1 MGAELL
7 ALPPLTALRNTIL
20 MHFGRWLNLLCLS
33 FLLGGC
39 ASVSPTSTPATLDH
53 VLADPALNGA
63 TVSLMV
69 RDARSGTTLYQHNP
83 RSRLIPASN
92 LKLLTTA
99 AAMDVLGP
107 QYRFSTQLLSNGTR
121 QGERL
126 TGNLYLRGLGDP
138 TTQFADYQALAAQL
152 ASQGVRQV
160 QGDLVFD
167 DTFFDAERLG
177 VDWAHDDESTYYG
190 AQISALT
197 VSPNTDFDAGT
208 LLITATA
215 PIAPGQPVNVV
226 VSPATDYVQLSNRAV
241 SGAGNSYAITRQHG
255 TNLLQLTGALAPG
268 KQSRQ
273 WVSVWEPTQLVA
285 NLFEQALAQQGIQVL
300 GRRVIGGASPAT
312 ATVLAEHQSAPLQ
325 DLIAPLL
332 KLSNNNMSEALL
344 KAMGRKTANAGTA
357 AAGVAAVAAF
367 MQRQGLDPATLRQV
381 DGSGLSRR
389 NLVSSQ
395 HLTDLLLA
403 TAKQPWF
410 GAWYAA
416 LPIAGNADRMTGGS
430 LRYRLRGTA
439 AQNNLHAKTGS
450 MAGVSSLSGYIT
462 DAEGRRLVFSMI
474 SNNYV
479 SDAAPVRALENRVAL
494 ALTQW
499 RD

>member
-1 MGAELL
+1 
-7 ALPPLTALRNTIL
+7 
-20 MHFGRWLNLLCLS
+20 MHVGRWLPLLCLS
-33 FLLGGC
+33 VFMGGC
-39 ASVSPTSTPATLDH
+39 ASVSPTSTPAILDH
-53 VLADPALNGA
+53 LMADPAFNGA

-69 RDARSGTTLYQHNP
+69 RDARSGSTLYQHNP
-83 RSRLIPASN
+83 RTRLVPASN

-107 QYRFSTQLLSNGTR
+107 QYRFSTQVLSTGSR

-126 TGNLYLRGLGDP
+126 AGNLYVRGLGDP
-138 TTQFADYQALAAQL
+138 TVQFADYQALAAQL
-152 ASQGVRQV
+152 ASDGVREV

-167 DTFFDAERLG
+167 DTWFDAERLG
-177 VDWAHDDESTYYG
+177 VDWAQDDESTYYG

-208 LLITATA
+208 LIVTAKA
-215 PIAPGQPVNVV
+215 PVAVGQPVSVT
-226 VSPATDYVQLSNRAV
+226 VSPATDYVQLSNRAI
-241 SGAGNSYAITRQHG
+241 SGPGNTYGITRQHG
-255 TNLLQLTGALAPG
+255 TNLLQLSGALAPG

-285 NLFEQALAQQGIQVL
+285 NLFEQALAQQGIKVQ
-300 GRRVIGGASPAT
+300 GRRVIGGATPAT
-312 ATVLAEHQSAPLQ
+312 AALLAEHQSAPLQ
-325 DLIAPLL
+325 ELITPLL

-344 KAMGRKTANAGTA
+344 KAMGRKTANAGSA
-357 AAGVAAVAAF
+357 AAGVAAVAGF
-367 MQRQGLDPATLRQV
+367 MTRQGLDPASLSQV

-389 NLVSSQ
+389 NLVSS
-395 HLTDLLLA
+395 LTFTELLLA
-403 TAKQPWF
+403 SARQPWF
-410 GAWYAA
+410 DAWYNA
-416 LPIAGNADRMTGGS
+416 LPIAGNADRMVGGS

-462 DAEGRRLVFSMI
+462 DADGRRLVFSMV
-474 SNNYV
+474 SNNYLGN
-479 SDAAPVRALENRVAL
+479 AAPVRAVENRVAQAL
-494 ALTQW
+494 AQW

>member
-1 MGAELL
+1 MS
-7 ALPPLTALRNTIL
+7 
-20 MHFGRWLNLLCLS
+20 FGRWLHPFTLLAGLS
-33 FLLGGC
+33 LLVGGC
-39 ASVSPTSTPATLDH
+39 ASVSHTSPAPLDQL
-53 VLADPALNGA
+53 LADPALNGA

-69 RDARSGTTLYQHNP
+69 RDAQSGSTLYQHNP
-83 RSRLIPASN
+83 RTRLIPASN

-107 QYRFSTQLLSNGTR
+107 QYRFATQLLSNGVQ
-121 QGERL
+121 QGDRL

-138 TTQFADYQALAAQL
+138 TLQFADYQALAAQL
-152 ASQGVRQV
+152 ARLGVRQV
-160 QGDLVFD
+160 QGDLVLD
-167 DTFFDAERLG
+167 DTWFDAERLG
-177 VDWAHDDESTYYG
+177 VDWAQDDESTYYG

-197 VSPNTDFDAGT
+197 VSPNADFDAGT
-208 LLITATA
+208 LLVTAKA
-215 PIAPGQPVNVV
+215 PAAVGQPVSVEI
-226 VSPATDYVQLSNRAV
+226 SPATDYVQLSNRAI
-241 SGAGNSYAITRQHG
+241 SGPGNTYGITRQHG
-255 TNLLQLTGALAPG
+255 TNLLQLSGALAPG

-285 NLFEQALAQQGIQVL
+285 NLFEQALAQQGIEVL

-312 ATVLAEHQSAPLQ
+312 AKLLAEHHSAPLQ
-325 DLIAPLL
+325 ELITPLL

-357 AAGVAAVAAF
+357 QAGVAAVAAF
-367 MQRQGLDPATLRQV
+367 MTRQGLDPATLSQV

-395 HLTDLLLA
+395 NLTDVLLA

-410 GAWYAA
+410 DAWYNA
-416 LPIAGNADRMTGGS
+416 LPIAGNADRLTGGS

-439 AQNNLHAKTGS
+439 AENNLHAKTGS

-462 DAEGRRLVFSMI
+462 DASGRRLVFSMI

-479 SDAAPVRALENRVAL
+479 SDAAPIRALENRLAVAL
-494 ALTQW
+494 SQW
-499 RD
+499 HD

>member
-1 MGAELL
+1 M
-7 ALPPLTALRNTIL
+7 
-20 MHFGRWLNLLCLS
+20 CLS
-33 FLLGGC
+33 VLLGGC
-39 ASVSPTSTPATLDH
+39 ASVSTTSTPATLDQL
-53 VLADPALNGA
+53 LADPAFNGA
-63 TVSLMV
+63 TVSVMV
-69 RDARSGTTLYQHNP
+69 RDARNGDTLYQHNP
-83 RSRLIPASN
+83 RTRLIPASN

-99 AAMDVLGP
+99 AALDVLGP
-107 QYRFSTQLLSNGTR
+107 QYRFSTQLLSNGTQ

-126 TGNLYLRGLGDP
+126 TGNLYLKGLGDP

-152 ASQGVRQV
+152 AGQGVRQI
-160 QGDLVFD
+160 QGNLVFD

-177 VDWAHDDESTYYG
+177 VDWAQDDESTYYG

-208 LLITATA
+208 LLVTAKA
-215 PIAPGQPVNVV
+215 PAVVGQPVSVML
-226 VSPATDYVQLSNRAV
+226 SPSTDYVQLSNRAV
-241 SGAGNSYAITRQHG
+241 SGPGNNYGITRQHG

-285 NLFEQALAQQGIQVL
+285 NLFEQALAQQGIQVM
-300 GRRVIGGASPAT
+300 GRRVIGGASPVT
-312 ATVLAEHQSAPLQ
+312 ARVLAEHQSAPLQ
-325 DLIAPLL
+325 ELITPLL

-344 KAMGRKTANAGTA
+344 KAMGRKASNTGTA
-357 AAGVAAVAAF
+357 QAGVAAVADF
-367 MQRQGLDPATLRQV
+367 MRHQGLDPMTLSQV

-395 HLTDLLLA
+395 NLTDLLLA

-410 GAWYAA
+410 EAWYTA
-416 LPIAGNADRMTGGS
+416 LPIAGNPDRMTGGS

-439 AQNNLHAKTGS
+439 AENNLHAKTGS

-462 DAEGRRLVFSMI
+462 DADGRRLVFSMI
-474 SNNYV
+474 SNNYL
-479 SDAAPVRALENRVAL
+479 SDAAPIRALENRVAL

-499 RD
+499 HD

>member
-1 MGAELL
+1 
-7 ALPPLTALRNTIL
+7 
-20 MHFGRWLNLLCLS
+20 MHFGRWLHLLYVS

-39 ASVSPTSTPATLDH
+39 ASVSPSSTPSRLDH
-53 VLADPALNGA
+53 LLADPALNGS
-63 TVSLMV
+63 TVSVMV

-83 RSRLIPASN
+83 RTRLVPASN

-107 QYRFSTQLLSNGTR
+107 DYRFSTQLLSNGSR

-126 TGNLYLRGLGDP
+126 IGNLYLRGLGDP

-160 QGDLVFD
+160 SGDLVFD
-167 DTFFDAERLG
+167 DTWFDTERLG
-177 VDWAHDDESTYYG
+177 VDWAQDDESTYYG

-197 VSPNTDFDAGT
+197 VSPDTDFDAGT
-208 LLITATA
+208 LLVTAKA
-215 PIAPGQPVNVV
+215 PLSPGQPVSVLI
-226 VSPATDYVQLSNRAV
+226 SPATDYVQLSNHAV

-255 TNLLQLTGALAPG
+255 TNLLQLSGALAPG

-300 GRRVIGGASPAT
+300 GRRVVAGASPAT
-312 ATVLAEHQSAPLQ
+312 ATLLAEHQSAPLQ
-325 DLIAPLL
+325 DLITPLL

-344 KAMGRKTANAGTA
+344 KAMGRKTSNAGTA

-367 MQRQGLDPATLRQV
+367 MQRQGMDPATLSQV

-389 NLVSSQ
+389 NLVSAQ
-395 HLTDLLLA
+395 NLTDLLLA
-403 TAKQPWF
+403 ASKQSWF
-410 GAWYAA
+410 EAWYNA

-439 AQNNLHAKTGS
+439 AENNLHAKTGS
-450 MAGVSSLSGYIT
+450 MGGVSSLSGYIT
-462 DAEGRRLVFSMI
+462 DGEGRRLVFSMI

-479 SDAAPVRALENRVAL
+479 SDAAPIRNLENRLAL
-494 ALTQW
+494 ALAQW
-499 RD
+499 HD

>member
-1 MGAELL
+1 
-7 ALPPLTALRNTIL
+7 
-20 MHFGRWLNLLCLS
+20 MHFGRWLHLLGLI

-39 ASVSPTSTPATLDH
+39 ASVSQPSTPTTLERL
-53 VLADPALNGA
+53 LADPVLNGA

-69 RDARSGTTLYQHNP
+69 RDARSGSTLYQHNP
-83 RSRLIPASN
+83 RTRLIPASN

-107 QYRFSTQLLSNGTR
+107 QYRFATQLLSNGPQ

-167 DTFFDAERLG
+167 DSFFDAERLG
-177 VDWAHDDESTYYG
+177 VDWAQDDESTYYG

-197 VSPNTDFDAGT
+197 VSPNADFDAGT
-208 LLITATA
+208 LIVTAKA
-215 PIAPGQPVNVV
+215 PVIAGQPVT
-226 VSPATDYVQLSNRAV
+226 VSLSPPTDYVQLSNHAV
-241 SGAGNSYAITRQHG
+241 SGPGDSYGITRQHG
-255 TNLLQLTGALAPG
+255 TNLLQLTGTLAPG

-285 NLFEQALAQQGIQVL
+285 TLFEQALAQQGIEVL
-300 GRRVIGGASPAT
+300 GRRVIGGVSPGT
-312 ATVLAEHQSAPLQ
+312 ARVLAEHQSEPLQ
-325 DLIAPLL
+325 ALITPLL

-344 KAMGRKTANAGTA
+344 KAMGRKTVNAGTA
-357 AAGVAAVAAF
+357 QAGAAAVAAF
-367 MQRQGLDPATLRQV
+367 MRRQGLDPATLVQV

-395 HLTDLLLA
+395 NLTDLLLA
-403 TAKQPWF
+403 TARQPWF
-410 GAWYAA
+410 DAWYSA

-439 AQNNLHAKTGS
+439 AENNLHAKTGS

-462 DAEGRRLVFSMI
+462 DAQGRRLVFSMI
-474 SNNYV
+474 SNNYL
-479 SDAAPVRALENRVAL
+479 SEAAPIRALENRVAL

-499 RD
+499 HD

>member
-1 MGAELL
+1 
-7 ALPPLTALRNTIL
+7 
-20 MHFGRWLNLLCLS
+20 
-33 FLLGGC
+33 
-39 ASVSPTSTPATLDH
+39 
-53 VLADPALNGA
+53 
-63 TVSLMV
+63 MV
-69 RDARSGTTLYQHNP
+69 RDARSGSTLYQHNP
-83 RSRLIPASN
+83 RTRLVPASN

-107 QYRFSTQLLSNGTR
+107 QYRFSTQLLSDGPQ

-138 TTQFADYQALAAQL
+138 TTQFSDYQALAAQL

-167 DTFFDAERLG
+167 DTWFDAERLG
-177 VDWAHDDESTYYG
+177 VDWAQDDESTYYG

-208 LLITATA
+208 LIVTAKA
-215 PIAPGQPVNVV
+215 SVISGQPVT
-226 VSPATDYVQLSNRAV
+226 VSISPPTDYVQLSNRAI
-241 SGAGNSYAITRQHG
+241 SGPGNSYGITRQHG
-255 TNLLQLTGALAPG
+255 TNVLQLTGALAPG

-285 NLFEQALAQQGIQVL
+285 NLFEQALAQQGIQVM

-312 ATVLAEHQSAPLQ
+312 ARVLAEHQSAPLQ
-325 DLIAPLL
+325 ALITPLL

-357 AAGVAAVAAF
+357 QAGVAAVAAF
-367 MQRQGLDPATLRQV
+367 MKRQGMHPSTLVQV

-395 HLTDLLLA
+395 NLTDLLLA

-410 GAWYAA
+410 EAWYNA

-439 AQNNLHAKTGS
+439 AENNLHGKTGS

-479 SDAAPVRALENRVAL
+479 SDAAPIRALENRVVQ

-499 RD
+499 HD

>member
-1 MGAELL
+1 M
-7 ALPPLTALRNTIL
+7 
-20 MHFGRWLNLLCLS
+20 CLS
-33 FLLGGC
+33 VLLGGC
-39 ASVSPTSTPATLDH
+39 ASVSTTSTPATLDQL
-53 VLADPALNGA
+53 LADPAFNGA
-63 TVSLMV
+63 TVSVMV
-69 RDARSGTTLYQHNP
+69 RDARNGDTLYQHNP
-83 RSRLIPASN
+83 RTRLIPASN

-99 AAMDVLGP
+99 AALDVLGP
-107 QYRFSTQLLSNGTR
+107 QYRFSTQLLSNGTQ

-126 TGNLYLRGLGDP
+126 TGNLYLKGLGDP

-152 ASQGVRQV
+152 AGQGVRQI

-177 VDWAHDDESTYYG
+177 VDWAQDDESTYYG

-208 LLITATA
+208 LLVTAKA
-215 PIAPGQPVNVV
+215 PAVVGQPVSVML
-226 VSPATDYVQLSNRAV
+226 SPSTDYVQLSNRAV
-241 SGAGNSYAITRQHG
+241 SGPGNNYGITRQHG

-285 NLFEQALAQQGIQVL
+285 NLFEQALAQQGIQVM
-300 GRRVIGGASPAT
+300 GRRVIGGASPVT
-312 ATVLAEHQSAPLQ
+312 ARVLAEHQSAPLQ
-325 DLIAPLL
+325 ELITPLL

-344 KAMGRKTANAGTA
+344 KAMGRKASNTGTA
-357 AAGVAAVAAF
+357 QAGVAAVADF
-367 MQRQGLDPATLRQV
+367 MRHQGLDPMTLSQV

-395 HLTDLLLA
+395 NLTDLLLA

-410 GAWYAA
+410 EAWYTA
-416 LPIAGNADRMTGGS
+416 LPIAGNPDRMTGGS

-439 AQNNLHAKTGS
+439 AENNLHAKTGS

-462 DAEGRRLVFSMI
+462 DADGRRLVFSMI
-474 SNNYV
+474 SNNYL
-479 SDAAPVRALENRVAL
+479 SDAAPIRALENRVAL

-499 RD
+499 HD

>member
-1 MGAELL
+1 
-7 ALPPLTALRNTIL
+7 
-20 MHFGRWLNLLCLS
+20 
-33 FLLGGC
+33 
-39 ASVSPTSTPATLDH
+39 
-53 VLADPALNGA
+53 
-63 TVSLMV
+63 
-69 RDARSGTTLYQHNP
+69 
-83 RSRLIPASN
+83 
-92 LKLLTTA
+92 
-99 AAMDVLGP
+99 
-107 QYRFSTQLLSNGTR
+107 
-121 QGERL
+121 
-126 TGNLYLRGLGDP
+126 
-138 TTQFADYQALAAQL
+138 
-152 ASQGVRQV
+152 
-160 QGDLVFD
+160 
-167 DTFFDAERLG
+167 LG
-177 VDWAHDDESTYYG
+177 VDWAQDDESTYYG

-208 LLITATA
+208 LIVTAKA
-215 PIAPGQPVNVV
+215 SVISGQPVNVSI
-226 VSPATDYVQLSNRAV
+226 SPPTDYVQLSNRAI
-241 SGAGNSYAITRQHG
+241 SGPGNSYGITRQHG
-255 TNLLQLTGALAPG
+255 TNVLQLTGALAPG

-285 NLFEQALAQQGIQVL
+285 NLFEQALAQQGIQVM

-312 ATVLAEHQSAPLQ
+312 ARVLAEHQSAPLQ
-325 DLIAPLL
+325 ALITPLL

-357 AAGVAAVAAF
+357 QAGVAAVAAF
-367 MQRQGLDPATLRQV
+367 MKRQGMHPSTLVQV

-395 HLTDLLLA
+395 NLTDLLLA

-410 GAWYAA
+410 DAWYSA

-439 AQNNLHAKTGS
+439 AENNLHAKTGS

-479 SDAAPVRALENRVAL
+479 SDAAPIRALENRVVQ

-499 RD
+499 HD

>member
-1 MGAELL
+1 MQL
-7 ALPPLTALRNTIL
+7 
-20 MHFGRWLNLLCLS
+20 GRWLHTGTMWVGLS

-39 ASVSPTSTPATLDH
+39 ASVSQTPATLDR
-53 VLADPALNGA
+53 LLTDPALNGA
-63 TVSLMV
+63 SVSVVV
-69 RDARSGTTLYQHNP
+69 RDARSGNTLYQHNP
-83 RSRLIPASN
+83 RKRLIPASN

-107 QYRFSTQLLSNGTR
+107 QYRFSTQLLSSGPQ
-121 QGERL
+121 QGARL
-126 TGNLYLRGLGDP
+126 SGNLYLRGLGDP
-138 TTQFADYQALAAQL
+138 TLQFADYQALAAQL

-167 DTFFDAERLG
+167 DSWFDAERLG
-177 VDWAHDDESTYYG
+177 VDWSQDDESTYYG

-197 VSPNTDFDAGT
+197 VSPNADFDAGT
-208 LLITATA
+208 LLVTARA
-215 PIAPGQPVNVV
+215 PVAVGQPVSVAI
-226 VSPATDYVQLSNRAV
+226 SPPTDYVQISNRAF
-241 SGAGNSYAITRQHG
+241 SGSGNSYAINRQHG
-255 TNLLQLTGALAPG
+255 TNLLQLSGALAPG

-285 NLFEQALAQQGIQVL
+285 NLFEQALAQQGITVL
-300 GRRVIGGASPAT
+300 GRRVIGGVSPST

-325 DLIAPLL
+325 ALITPLL

-357 AAGVAAVAAF
+357 AAGVAAVADF
-367 MQRQGLDPATLRQV
+367 MRRQGLDPAALSQV

-389 NLVSSQ
+389 NLVSAQ
-395 HLTDLLLA
+395 TLTDLLLA

-410 GAWYAA
+410 DAWYNA
-416 LPIAGNADRMTGGS
+416 LPIAGNAARMTGGS

-439 AQNNLHAKTGS
+439 AANNLHAKTGS
-450 MAGVSSLSGYIT
+450 MGGVSALSGYIT
-462 DAEGRRLVFSMI
+462 DASGRRLVFSMI
-474 SNNYV
+474 SNNFV
-479 SDAAPVRALENRVAL
+479 SANAPVRSLENRLAL
-494 ALTQW
+494 ALAQW

>member
-1 MGAELL
+1 
-7 ALPPLTALRNTIL
+7 
-20 MHFGRWLNLLCLS
+20 
-33 FLLGGC
+33 
-39 ASVSPTSTPATLDH
+39 
-53 VLADPALNGA
+53 
-63 TVSLMV
+63 MV
-69 RDARSGTTLYQHNP
+69 RDARSGSTLYQHNP
-83 RSRLIPASN
+83 RTRLVPASN

-107 QYRFSTQLLSNGTR
+107 QYRFSTQLLSDGSQ

-138 TTQFADYQALAAQL
+138 TTQFADYQALAAKL

-167 DTFFDAERLG
+167 DTWFDAERLG
-177 VDWAHDDESTYYG
+177 VDWAQDDESTYYG

-208 LLITATA
+208 LIVTAKA
-215 PIAPGQPVNVV
+215 SVISGQPVNVSI
-226 VSPATDYVQLSNRAV
+226 SPPTDYVQLSNRAI
-241 SGAGNSYAITRQHG
+241 SGPGNSYGITRQHG
-255 TNLLQLTGALAPG
+255 TNVLQLTGALAPG

-285 NLFEQALAQQGIQVL
+285 NLFEQALAQQGIQVM

-312 ATVLAEHQSAPLQ
+312 ARVLAEHQSAPLQ
-325 DLIAPLL
+325 ALITPLL

-357 AAGVAAVAAF
+357 QAGVAAVAAF
-367 MQRQGLDPATLRQV
+367 MKRQGMHPSTLVQV

-395 HLTDLLLA
+395 NLTDLLLA

-410 GAWYAA
+410 EAWYNA

-439 AQNNLHAKTGS
+439 AENNLHAKTGS

-479 SDAAPVRALENRVAL
+479 SDAAPIRALENRVVQ

-499 RD
+499 HD

>member
-1 MGAELL
+1 MG
-7 ALPPLTALRNTIL
+7 L
-20 MHFGRWLNLLCLS
+20 MQVGRWIHASTLLVGLS
-33 FLLGGC
+33 FFLGGC
-39 ASVSPTSTPATLDH
+39 ASVSQTSTPTTLDRL
-53 VLADPALNGA
+53 LADPALSGA
-63 TVSLMV
+63 TVSVMV
-69 RDARSGTTLYQHNP
+69 RDARSGSTLYQHNP
-83 RSRLIPASN
+83 RTRLVPASN

-107 QYRFSTQLLSNGTR
+107 QYRFSTQLLSNGTQ

-126 TGNLYLRGLGDP
+126 TGNVYLRGLGDP

-167 DTFFDAERLG
+167 DTWFDAERLG
-177 VDWAHDDESTYYG
+177 VDWAQDDESTYYG

-197 VSPNTDFDAGT
+197 VSPNSDFDAGT
-208 LLITATA
+208 LLVTAKA
-215 PIAPGQPVNVV
+215 PIAVGQPVSVV
-226 VSPATDYVQLSNRAV
+226 VSPPTDYVQLSNRAV
-241 SGAGNSYAITRQHG
+241 SGAGNSYGINRQHG
-255 TNLLQLTGALAPG
+255 TNLLQLSGALAPG

-285 NLFEQALAQQGIQVL
+285 NLFEQALAQQGIKVL
-300 GRRVIGGASPAT
+300 GRRVIGGVSPAT

-325 DLIAPLL
+325 TLITPLL

-357 AAGVAAVAAF
+357 QAGVAAVADF
-367 MQRQGLDPATLRQV
+367 MKRQGLDPTSLSQV

-395 HLTDLLLA
+395 NLTDLLLA
-403 TAKQPWF
+403 TARQPWF
-410 GAWYAA
+410 DAWYNA
-416 LPIAGNADRMTGGS
+416 LPIAGNPDRMTGGS
-430 LRYRLRGTA
+430 LRYRLRGSA
-439 AQNNLHAKTGS
+439 AENNLHAKTGS

-474 SNNYV
+474 SNNYL
-479 SDAAPVRALENRVAL
+479 SDAAPVRALENRVVL

-499 RD
+499 HD

>member
-1 MGAELL
+1 M
-7 ALPPLTALRNTIL
+7 
-20 MHFGRWLNLLCLS
+20 
-33 FLLGGC
+33 
-39 ASVSPTSTPATLDH
+39 
-53 VLADPALNGA
+53 ADPALDGA

-69 RDARSGTTLYQHNP
+69 RDARTGSTLYQHNP
-83 RSRLIPASN
+83 RTRLVPASN

-107 QYRFSTQLLSNGTR
+107 QYRFSTQLLSDGP
-121 QGERL
+121 QHGERL
-126 TGNLYLRGLGDP
+126 TGNLYVRGLGDP

-152 ASQGVRQV
+152 GSQGVRQV

-167 DTFFDAERLG
+167 DTWFDAERLG
-177 VDWAHDDESTYYG
+177 VDWAQDDESTYYG

-208 LLITATA
+208 LIVTAKA
-215 PIAPGQPVNVV
+215 PVISGQLVNVSI
-226 VSPATDYVQLSNRAV
+226 SPPTDYVQLSNRAV
-241 SGAGNSYAITRQHG
+241 SGPGNSYGITRQHG

-285 NLFEQALAQQGIQVL
+285 NLFEQALAQQGIKVV
-300 GRRVIGGASPAT
+300 GRRVFGGASPAT
-312 ATVLAEHQSAPLQ
+312 ARLLAEHQSAPLQ
-325 DLIAPLL
+325 ALITPLL

-357 AAGVAAVAAF
+357 QAGVAAVAAF
-367 MQRQGLDPATLRQV
+367 MKRQGMDPATLIQV

-395 HLTDLLLA
+395 SLADLLLA
-403 TAKQPWF
+403 TARQPWF
-410 GAWYAA
+410 DAWYKA

-439 AQNNLHAKTGS
+439 AENNLHGKTGS

-462 DAEGRRLVFSMI
+462 DAEGRRLVFSII

-479 SDAAPVRALENRVAL
+479 SDAAPIRALENRLAVAL
-494 ALTQW
+494 AHW
-499 RD
+499 HD

>member
-1 MGAELL
+1 MRLGLRTKAGAILL
-7 ALPPLTALRNTIL
+7 GLT
-20 MHFGRWLNLLCLS
+20 M
-33 FLLGGC
+33 LLGGC
-39 ASVSPTSTPATLDH
+39 ATASRTSSGQNLDQ

-69 RDARSGTTLYQHNP
+69 RDARSGSTLYQHNP
-83 RSRLIPASN
+83 RTRLIPASN

-107 QYRFSTQLLSNGTR
+107 RYRFSTLLLSNGTR

-126 TGNLYLRGLGDP
+126 SGNLYLRGLGDP
-138 TTQFADYQALAAQL
+138 TTQFADYQVLAAQL

-167 DTFFDAERLG
+167 DSWFDAERLG
-177 VDWAHDDESTYYG
+177 VDWAQDDESTYYG

-208 LLITATA
+208 LLVTAKAPTA
-215 PIAPGQPVNVV
+215 VGQPVTVV
-226 VSPATDYVQLSNRAV
+226 VSPPTDYVQLSNRAV
-241 SGAGNSYAITRQHG
+241 SGTGNSYGITRQHG
-255 TNLLQLTGALAPG
+255 TNLLQLSGALAPG

-300 GRRVIGGASPAT
+300 GRRVIGGATPAT
-312 ATVLAEHQSAPLQ
+312 ATVVAEHQSAPLQ
-325 DLIAPLL
+325 DLITPLL

-357 AAGVAAVAAF
+357 AAGVAAVAGF
-367 MQRQGLDPATLRQV
+367 MQRQGLDPATLSQV

-395 HLTDLLLA
+395 NLTDLLLA
-403 TAKQPWF
+403 AAKQPWF
-410 GAWYAA
+410 DAWYNA

-462 DAEGRRLVFSMI
+462 DAKGRRLVFSMV
-474 SNNYV
+474 SNNYL
-479 SDAAPVRALENRVAL
+479 SDAAPIRALENRVAL
-494 ALTQW
+494 ALSQW